1 MKLTNYTSGKSDGR
15 HQSGF
20 TLAEMLVTVLVFSFI
35 IAAMVAVQIFGLRI
49 YTLAATKLLASQS
62 GRQTLGDIRDRLRSC
77 KTVYVGI
84 YTNSQFSQI
93 PTGSPQMGN
102 AVQIFPTEVA
112 TGTNFIVFYQ
122 DPVNTN
128 ICMITNGVIRVTANF
143 VTNFYVFQAEDYQ
156 GNVLTNYQNN
166 PVIKMT
172 MSFVEWEYPIGF
184 IGGNAIN
191 AYDFYYLRT
200 RITRRSKF

>member
-102 AVQIFPTEVA
+102 AVQIFPTKDA
-112 TGTNFIVFYQ
+112 TGSNYIVFYE

-128 ICMITNGVIRVTANF
+128 ICMITNGLRTVTANF
-143 VTNFYVFQAEDYQ
+143 VTNFYCFQAEDYQ

-172 MSFVEWEYPIGF
+172 MSFVQWEYPIGYV
-184 IGGNAIN
+184 GGNTVN

-200 RITRRSKF
+200 RVTRRSKF

>member
-1 MKLTNYTSGKSDGR
+1 MNPSIFSMRKSGGR
-15 HQSGF
+15 NRSGF
-20 TLAEMLVTVLVFSFI
+20 TLVELMVTMMVFTLI
-35 IAAMVAVQIFGLRI
+35 IAAMVALQIFGLRI

-62 GRQTLGDIRDRLRSC
+62 GRQTLGDIRDKLRSC

-93 PTGSPQMGN
+93 ATGSPQIGN
-102 AVQIFPTEVA
+102 AVQIFPTEIA
-112 TGTNFIVFYQ
+112 TGTNYIVFYE

-128 ICMITNGVIRVTANF
+128 ICMVTNGVRTVTANF
-143 VTNFYVFQAEDYQ
+143 VTNFYCFQAEDYQ

-172 MSFVEWEYPIGF
+172 MSFVQWEYPIGYV
-184 IGGNAIN
+184 GGNAIN

-200 RITRRSKF
+200 RVTRRSKF

>member
-1 MKLTNYTSGKSDGR
+1 MKTTTASMRKSSRR
-15 HQSGF
+15 HRAGF
-20 TLAEMLVTVLVFSFI
+20 TLAELLVSTMVFTLI
-35 IAAMVAVQIFGLRI
+35 MGAMISLQIFGLRI

-62 GRQTLGDIRDRLRSC
+62 GRLTLGDIRDKLRSC

-93 PTGSPQMGN
+93 ATGSPQMGN
-102 AVQIFPTEVA
+102 AIQIFPTLTT
-112 TGTNFIVFYQ
+112 TGSNYIVFYE

-128 ICMITNGVIRVTANF
+128 ICMVTNGVRTVTANF
-143 VTNFYVFQAEDYQ
+143 VTNYYCFQAEDYQ

-172 MSFVEWEYPIGF
+172 MSFVQWEYPIAYV
-184 IGGNAIN
+184 GGNSIN

-200 RITRRSKF
+200 RVTRRSKF